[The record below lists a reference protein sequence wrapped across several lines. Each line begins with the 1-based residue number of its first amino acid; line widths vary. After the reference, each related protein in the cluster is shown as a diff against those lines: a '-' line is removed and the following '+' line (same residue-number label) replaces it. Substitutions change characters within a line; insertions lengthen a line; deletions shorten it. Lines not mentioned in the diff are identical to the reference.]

1 MSNELSTKV
10 YKLDFK
16 ELIDNA
22 TNKVYWAKKWALF
35 EYNGLKIEFTLN
47 YIDIT
52 DNKLLGKL
60 ELNGKEHKGYLRN
73 PTVLMSIPLEEANFN
88 EIALNKELVG
98 RVCSLYIDLGE
109 RDLRISDEYY
119 NLKAVEDDFNGKL
132 EEIAEDFLDSH
143 GIDNR
148 SIREAYIDKYVGDNS
163 KNIAWQW
170 VSDSK
175 SSTYVPDRVTFAYIM
190 NCDDKA
196 EYIIKE
202 SGLVD
207 CEHILKEAKE
217 LKEMLEYDDMSEYED
232 RLEDI

>member
-22 TNKVYWAKKWALF
+22 TNKVYWAKKWTLF
-35 EYNGLKIEFTLN
+35 EYNGLRIEFTLHS
-47 YIDIT
+47 IEIA
-52 DNKLLGKL
+52 DNKLLGRL
-60 ELNGKEHKGYLRN
+60 ELSGKEYKGYWRN
-73 PTVLMSIPLEEANFN
+73 PAFLMTIPLEEANFN
-88 EIALNKELVG
+88 EIALNKQLVG
-98 RVCSLYIDLGE
+98 TVCSLYTELGE
-109 RDLRISDEYY
+109 RDLKISDEYY
-119 NLKAVEDDFNGKL
+119 NLKEVEDDFNGKL
-132 EEIAEDFLDSH
+132 EEIAEDFLDFH

-148 SIREAYIDKYVGDNS
+148 SIREAYIDKYISDNS
-163 KNIAWQW
+163 KNIAWEW
-170 VSDSK
+170 VSNNK
-175 SSTYVPDRVTFAYIM
+175 HCTYVSDRVTFAYIM

-207 CEHILKEAKE
+207 CEYIFKEAKE
-217 LKEMLEYDDMSEYED
+217 LKDMLEYDDMSEYED